1 MANGDTKY
9 RVWNYAKFNIGV
21 KLMNGFEYNIVP
33 GSFFMMTA
41 DDIMYIETR
50 YPTLA
55 LFSKKLL
62 VPLDENGQP
71 LDLTTIGIMPSSSP
85 VHQTDDE
92 IIAMLGSTQKKIEAW
107 ISEIEDPAELHAIY
121 EVAKNAD
128 LPASKIK
135 LLKKYIP
142 DKDWLD
148 ELGE

>member
-1 MANGDTKY
+1 MANTETKY
-9 RVWNYAKFNIGV
+9 RVWNYAKFNIGI

-33 GSFFMMTA
+33 GSFFMMTP

-71 LDLTTIGIMPSSSP
+71 LDLTTIGLMPSTEP

-92 IIAMLGSTQKKIEAW
+92 IIAMLGSSAKKIEAW